1 MAKKKKATKKPKK
14 PTARERFLA
23 LISLLCQIAVEKEGE
38 VLSLAVALLARE
50 NILILGKP
58 GAAKTM
64 LAKLFCGAILGA
76 TWFYYLLS
84 KTTEPNEVFGPVNP
98 MKFKEGEFVRITKGM
113 LPEAEIVFLDEI
125 FKANSSILNSLLTV
139 INEHQFQHGTDG
151 MVNTPTEMV
160 VGCSNEL
167 PEDEKAL
174 AALYD
179 RFPIRRWVGYIQ
191 SDDAFKRFLMS
202 ERASSSRIEK
212 EGCTLSLGELHDLQ
226 DQADEVD
233 IFEPVVDVLISIKK
247 ALLNDPNLR
256 LEVSDRK
263 WEKIMSILQAH
274 AWIHG
279 RSEVA
284 EDDLM
289 YLPHCLWNKPEQL
302 PRISKI
308 VGDIA
313 NPIACLCQESLDICK
328 EAVRELSMGQEIPDS
343 QSAEI
348 LVQIRDVMTQLRRA
362 GQKIEQLQNG
372 KPNHVAEETLDE
384 LNSMR
389 DQVTRF
395 MTGVVQGSYTPRQLP
410 NDSTFDF

>member
-1 MAKKKKATKKPKK
+1 MAKKKKTTKKAKLS
-14 PTARERFLA
+14 ARERFLA
-23 LISLLCQIAVEKEGE
+23 LISLLCQMAVEKEGE

-58 GAAKTM
+58 GSAKTM
-64 LAKLFCGAILGA
+64 LAKLFCKAILGA

-84 KTTEPNEVFGPVNP
+84 KTTEPNEIFGPVNP
-98 MKFKEGEFVRITKGM
+98 MKFKAGEFVRITKGM
-113 LPEAEIVFLDEI
+113 LPEAEIIFLDEC

-139 INEHQFQHGTDG
+139 INEHQFQNGTDG
-151 MVNTPTEMV
+151 MSDTPTEMV

-191 SDDAFKRFLMS
+191 SDDAFKSFLMS

-212 EGCTLSLGELHDLQ
+212 EGCTLSLDELHDLQ
-226 DQADEVD
+226 DQVDEVD

-247 ALLNDPNLR
+247 ALMNDPNLR

-279 RSEVA
+279 RDEVT

-289 YLPHCLWNKPEQL
+289 FLPHCLWNKPEQL
-302 PRISKI
+302 PRISKV

-313 NPIACLCQESLDICK
+313 NPVACLCQESLDICK
-328 EAVRELSMGQEIPDS
+328 AAMRELPMDQEIEDS
-343 QSAEI
+343 RSAEI
-348 LVQIRDVMTQLRRA
+348 LVQIKGVMTQLRKA
-362 GQKIEQLQNG
+362 AQKIEQLQNG
-372 KPNHVAEETLDE
+372 KPNHVAKETLEE
-384 LNSMR
+384 LHDMR
-389 DQVTRF
+389 DDIARF
-395 MTGVVQGSYTPRQLP
+395 MTRVVQG
-410 NDSTFDF
+410 